1 MTIQEIAQALVAPG
15 KGILAADESE
25 STMAKRFAPIGLEQN
40 PENNRTYRNLLF
52 SADGIEEYLSGVILH
67 EQTIHQ
73 ANDEGVSFPALLA
86 TRGIIPGIKVDQGL
100 EALPGSDVEKVSKG
114 LESLV
119 ERLVAYR
126 ALGARFTKWRSVIRI
141 GEGLPTNDAIEANA
155 DVLAAYAEIVQG
167 EHMVPIVEP
176 EVLFEGT
183 HTLEE
188 SGEVLRNTLG
198 VLFGTLAVHGV
209 AMDGLILK
217 TSMALPGKESGIPLA
232 PEDIARETIAAL
244 KDAVPETVAGIVF
257 LSGGQSPEQATAN
270 LNAIGALGEQP
281 WPLTFSY
288 SRAIEE
294 PIIAAWAG
302 EEENVQ
308 AAQDVLRSM
317 LRNNALARTGE
328 YQV

>member
-1 MTIQEIAQALVAPG
+1 MSIQETATALVAPG

-40 PENNRTYRNLLF
+40 PENNRIYRNLLF
-52 SADGIEEYLSGVILH
+52 TAEGVEQYLSGVILH

-73 ANDEGVSFPALLA
+73 VSDDGTPFPTLLA
-86 TRGIIPGIKVDQGL
+86 ERGIIPGIKVDQGL
-100 EALPGSDVEKVSKG
+100 ASLPGSDAEKVSKG
-114 LESLV
+114 LEGLV
-119 ERLVAYR
+119 ERLALYR
-126 ALGARFTKWRSVIRI
+126 ELGARFTKWRSVIRI

-167 EHMVPIVEP
+167 EHMVPMVEP

-188 SGEVLRNTLG
+188 SGEVLRDTLG

-217 TSMALPGKESGIPLA
+217 TSMALPGKESGIPLV

-244 KDAVPETVAGIVF
+244 KDAVPETVAGVVF
-257 LSGGQSPEQATAN
+257 LSGGQSPEQATTN
-270 LNAIGALGEQP
+270 LNAIGRLGEQP

-294 PIIAAWAG
+294 PVIAAWAG
-302 EEENVQ
+302 RAENTV
-308 AAQDVLRSM
+308 AAQEVLRSM

-328 YQV
+328 YRA